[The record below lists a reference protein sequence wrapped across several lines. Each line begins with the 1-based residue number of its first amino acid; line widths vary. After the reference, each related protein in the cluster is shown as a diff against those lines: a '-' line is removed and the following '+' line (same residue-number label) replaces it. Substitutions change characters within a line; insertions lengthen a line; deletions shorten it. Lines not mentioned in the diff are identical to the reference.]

1 MTPIQAF
8 ELLREHRLAEITRGR
23 NITELPDAEL
33 LEILRVHGVAIPR
46 FASAEAEQEWEK
58 SDECLSLLTA
68 VCEKAKQA
76 SRIRE

>member
-23 NITELPDAEL
+23 NITELTDTEL

-46 FASAEAEQEWEK
+46 FASAEVEQYW
-58 SDECLSLLTA
+58 
-68 VCEKAKQA
+68 
-76 SRIRE
+76 